1 MSRFEVQKT
10 GALYSCEEEAIN
22 YGFNKVDQAFTAVE
36 HDVENIKSLVD
47 ETDKKTADQFN
58 VLAHAL
64 NRIEGRLDQIERAIA
79 DPSGLAVDELREKH
93 GLGKKVAQPFPGQ
106 QRTKI

>member
-1 MSRFEVQKT
+1 MSRFKT
-10 GALYSCEEEAIN
+10 DGLPGTWVYLYVMNDALET
-22 YGFNKVDQAFTAVE
+22 VDHALTTVE
-36 HDVENIKSLVD
+36 NDVENIKSLVD

-106 QRTKI
+106 QRAKI